1 MAVVAHFRQ
10 QADQCRALGSPFTG
24 ALLDLAAN
32 RIEAGAAWSAPLQTW
47 TGDPRADAL
56 ALRLAGALHRAMLDG
71 DAELAECYAA
81 RQIDAARLD
90 AALLRHAEL
99 LARYL
104 QSAPQTNDPQ
114 RSAILLGGFLEI
126 ARQIG
131 PLPLDICE
139 IGASAG
145 LNQSWFRY
153 AYDFSDWRWGD
164 MAQAPLVLHANWSG
178 PRPPDG
184 LPRVRHS
191 SACDLAPVDAL
202 NPEGRQR
209 LLSYIWADQPERLER
224 VRRALDFAAREKIG
238 VTRAAAGDFVAQTLQ
253 KRQPGTTF
261 VLCHSI
267 VWQYIDS
274 AEQQRIA
281 SLMQAA
287 GNAATPQTPLAWL
300 RFESGTAKDG
310 GELTLMLWPGGTTQH
325 LAVADYHG
333 RWVRWVFRPD

>member
-1 MAVVAHFRQ
+1 MTVSTHFRQ
-10 QADQCRALGSPFTG
+10 QADHCRTLGSPFT
-24 ALLDLAAN
+24 ARLLDLAAE
-32 RIEAGAAWSAPLQTW
+32 RIAAGAAWAAPLQNW
-47 TGDPRADAL
+47 AGDPRADAL

-90 AALLRHAEL
+90 AALLRHGTL

-114 RSAILLGGFLEI
+114 RSAILLGGFLQI
-126 ARQIG
+126 ASQTG

-153 AYDFSDWRWGD
+153 AYDFGSWQWGD
-164 MAQAPLVLHANWSG
+164 AARAPLILHAEWHG

-184 LPRVRHS
+184 APPVRHS
-191 SACDLAPVDAL
+191 TACDLAPIDAR
-202 NPEGRQR
+202 NSEDRQR

-224 VRRALDFAAREKIG
+224 VRRALDFAAHEGIRT
-238 VTRAAAGDFVAQTLQ
+238 TRAGAGDFVAQALQ
-253 KRQPGTTF
+253 KRQAGAVF

-267 VWQYIDS
+267 VWQYIDPT
-274 AEQQRIA
+274 EQQRIA
-281 SLMQAA
+281 GLMQAA
-287 GNAATPQTPLAWL
+287 GDTATLQAPLAWL
-300 RFESGTAKDG
+300 RFESGAATDG
-310 GELTLMLWPGGTTQH
+310 GELVLTLWPGGATRQ

-333 RWVRWVFRPD
+333 RWVRWASRSD

>member
-1 MAVVAHFRQ
+1 MTVPAHFRQ
-10 QADQCRALGSPFTG
+10 QADQCRTLGSPFT
-24 ALLDLAAN
+24 ARLLDLAAE
-32 RIEAGAAWSAPLQTW
+32 RIEAGASWATPLSRW
-47 TGDPRADAL
+47 AGDPRADAL

-90 AALLRHAEL
+90 AALLRHGPL

-114 RSAILLGGFLEI
+114 RSAILLGGFLQI
-126 ARQIG
+126 AQQTG

-153 AYDFSDWRWGD
+153 AYRFGDWQWGD
-164 MAQAPLVLHANWSG
+164 MARAPLILHADWHG

-184 LPRVRHS
+184 TPLVRHS
-191 SACDLAPVDAL
+191 SACDLAPIDAR
-202 NPEGRQR
+202 NPEDRQR

-224 VRRALDFAAREKIG
+224 VRRALDFAARERIG
-238 VTRAAAGDFVAQTLQ
+238 AVRSTAGDFVAQALQ
-253 KRQPGTTF
+253 KRQPVSAF

-267 VWQYIDS
+267 VWQYIDP
-274 AEQQRIA
+274 AEQQRITG
-281 SLMQAA
+281 LMQAA
-287 GNAATPQTPLAWL
+287 GNAATPDAPLAWL
-300 RFESGTAKDG
+300 RFESGTATDG
-310 GELTLMLWPGGTTQH
+310 GELTLTLWPGGITQQ

-333 RWVRWVFRPD
+333 RWVRWAVRSD